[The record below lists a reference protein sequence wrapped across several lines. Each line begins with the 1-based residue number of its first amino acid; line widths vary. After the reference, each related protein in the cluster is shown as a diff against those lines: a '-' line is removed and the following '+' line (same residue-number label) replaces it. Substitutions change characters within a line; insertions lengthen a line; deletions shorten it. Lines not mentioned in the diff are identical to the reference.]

1 MLLIALCTSS
11 EEIPMNLEKS
21 ATEVLRETSRTF
33 YVSIVRLPPLI
44 REAVMSS
51 YLSLRAIDEIED
63 HPELDRTTKVKLLE
77 TVCAEIER
85 RTHQPPRSFD
95 EIFNGYQH
103 VLPEVTNRI
112 EEWLILSPDAIAPT
126 IHRATSTMAQRMAY
140 WVNNDWMVRTKRD
153 LDRYTFIVAG
163 AVGVLLA
170 DLWKWYD
177 GTSSRKGDAIGYGRG
192 LQAVN
197 ILRNRSEDLA
207 RGVDFFPH
215 GWNAT
220 DFLCYA
226 RSNLLR
232 GDAFVGGF
240 PPGPAYEFCRGPQA
254 LAYATLDT
262 LERGETKLSRSAVLE
277 ILTPGDSNDN
287 QKPDG
292 QERVVLVNKRDEAI
306 GVEEKIKA
314 HLDGA
319 LHRAFS
325 VFVFNSA
332 GDLLLQR
339 RTTTKY
345 HSRGLWSNTCCGHP
359 RPGETIEQASRRR
372 LSEEMGFDSK
382 LRRLFDFVYRAQLE
396 DDLIEHEF
404 DHVLVGSFDGIPNPN
419 SDEVAEWKWM
429 NLAALKIDLRK
440 HPEHYTFW
448 FRVSLDKFHRD
459 FQLAL
464 SSLVTPMEG
473 VCSNA

>member
-1 MLLIALCTSS
+1 
-11 EEIPMNLEKS
+11 MNLKKS

-33 YVSIVRLPPLI
+33 YISIVRLPPPI
-44 REAVMSS
+44 KEAVMSS

-63 HPELDRTTKVKLLE
+63 HTELDRVTKVNLLE
-77 TVCAEIER
+77 TVGAEIER
-85 RTHQPPRSFD
+85 RAHEPPRPFD
-95 EIFNGYQH
+95 EIFEPYH
-103 VLPEVTNRI
+103 EVLPEVTNRI
-112 EEWLILSPDAIAPT
+112 EEWLALSPDAIAPT
-126 IHRATSTMAQRMAY
+126 IHRATSTMAQRMGY
-140 WVNNDWMVRTKRD
+140 WVNNDWLVRNKRD
-153 LDRYTFIVAG
+153 LDRYTFSVAG

-177 GTSSRKGDAIGYGRG
+177 GTSSRIGDAIGYGRG

-226 RSNLLR
+226 RSNLVR

-277 ILTPGDSNDN
+277 ILTPENSNGN
-287 QKPDG
+287 QKSAA
-292 QERVVLVNKRDEAI
+292 QEQVVLVNEGDEPI

-382 LRRLFDFVYRAQLE
+382 LERVFDFVYRTKLE
-396 DDLIEHEF
+396 DGLIEYEF

-429 NLAALKIDLRK
+429 NLAALRIDLEK

-448 FRVSLDKFHRD
+448 LQVSLDKFDRD
-459 FQLAL
+459 FQPAL
-464 SSLVTPMEG
+464 SSLVTATEG
-473 VCSNA
+473 AFPNG